1 MQTGYRRGAR
11 NASDRTERQTMSRT
25 MWLSNMPLWESGF
38 LVVGLGT
45 LLGMLGPALLRRYLG
60 IERLKINNEVAG
72 FKFAVVG
79 VVYAVILGF
88 ATVVTWE
95 KFRDA
100 EAAVQQE
107 AGAVTALDRLSTGL
121 EQPSADNIQ
130 QQLHGYV
137 RAVIDDDWPAMNAG
151 HYSHRVTQALDGL
164 YGAVIAHETHP
175 AEQAILSEM
184 FYQLDQVTQAR
195 RARLGSADGI
205 IPGVIWGILI
215 GGAVVTVLFTFFFG
229 SASLLAQ
236 VMMNGLLSFLVF
248 VALWVIA
255 EINFPFTGPV
265 HVTPEPLQ
273 IFLEDH

>member
-1 MQTGYRRGAR
+1 MWV
-11 NASDRTERQTMSRT
+11 SD
-25 MWLSNMPLWESGF
+25 MPLWRSGF
-38 LVVGLGT
+38 LVVGVGT
-45 LLGMLGPALLRRYLG
+45 AFGMLGPALLRRYLG

-100 EAAVQQE
+100 ESAVLQE
-107 AGAVTALDRLSTGL
+107 AGAVTALDRLSNGL
-121 EQPSADNIQ
+121 EQAAAENIQ
-130 QQLHGYV
+130 RQLRDYAQ
-137 RAVIDDDWPAMNAG
+137 AVIDDDWPAMNGG
-151 HYSHRVTQALDGL
+151 HYSHKVTQTLDGL
-164 YGAVIAHETHP
+164 YSAVIAHEAH
-175 AEQAILSEM
+175 ANEQAILSEM

-195 RARLGSADGI
+195 RARLSSADGI

-215 GGAVVTVLFTFFFG
+215 GGALVTVLFTFFFG
-229 SASLLAQ
+229 STSLIAQ

-265 HVTPEPLQ
+265 HVAPEPLQ

>member
-1 MQTGYRRGAR
+1 MMGW
-11 NASDRTERQTMSRT
+11 TMA
-25 MWLSNMPLWESGF
+25 LSGMPLWKSGL

-45 LLGMLGPALLRRYLG
+45 LFGMLGPALLRRYLG

-100 EAAVQQE
+100 EAAVQEE
-107 AGAVTALDRLSTGL
+107 AGAVTALDRLANGL
-121 EQPSADNIQ
+121 EQPSAQKIQ
-130 QQLHGYV
+130 AQLHNYV
-137 RAVIDDDWPAMNAG
+137 RGVIDDDWPAMNDG
-151 HYSHRVTQALDGL
+151 HYSHKVTQELDGL
-164 YGAVIAHETHP
+164 YGAVIAHEMHP
-175 AEQAILSEM
+175 GEQSIVSEM
-184 FYQLDQVTQAR
+184 FYQLDQVTLAR
-195 RARLGSADGI
+195 RARLGAAEGI
-205 IPGVIWGILI
+205 IPSVIWGILI
-215 GGAVVTVLFTFFFG
+215 GGALVTVLFTFFFG
-229 SASLLAQ
+229 SASLIAQ
-236 VMMNGLLSFLVF
+236 VLMNGLLSCLVF

-273 IFLEDH
+273 IFLDDH

>member
-1 MQTGYRRGAR
+1 M
-11 NASDRTERQTMSRT
+11 DWTMV
-25 MWLSNMPLWESGF
+25 LSSMPLWESGL
-38 LVVGLGT
+38 LVVGIGT
-45 LLGMLGPALLRRYLG
+45 ALGMLGPALLRRYLG

-107 AGAVTALDRLSTGL
+107 AGALTALDRLSIGL
-121 EQPSADNIQ
+121 EPAAAQSIR
-130 QQLHGYV
+130 QQLHDY
-137 RAVIDDDWPAMNAG
+137 ALTSINDDWPAMNVG
-151 HYSHRVTQALDGL
+151 HYSHKVTITLDDL
-164 YGAVIAHETHP
+164 YAAVIAHEAH
-175 AEQAILSEM
+175 ASEQAILSEM

-195 RARLGSADGI
+195 RARLSAADGI

-215 GGAVVTVLFTFFFG
+215 GGALVTVLFTFFFG
-229 SASLLAQ
+229 STSLPAQ

>member
-1 MQTGYRRGAR
+1 
-11 NASDRTERQTMSRT
+11 MSWT
-25 MWLSNMPLWESGF
+25 MWVSNMPLWQSGL
-38 LVVGLGT
+38 LVVGSGT
-45 LLGMLGPALLRRYLG
+45 VFGMIGPALLRRYLG

-107 AGAVTALDRLSTGL
+107 AGAITALDRLSVGL
-121 EQPSADNIQ
+121 EPQAAQNIQ
-130 QQLHGYV
+130 QRLHDYAL
-137 RAVIDDDWPAMNAG
+137 AVIDDDWPAMDAG
-151 HYSHRVTQALDGL
+151 HYSHKVTQSLNSL
-164 YGAVIAHETHP
+164 YGAVIAHETHGN
-175 AEQAILSEM
+175 EQAILSEM